1 MKKNNFSPSR
11 CENNVGHD
19 KAETPY
25 FIYFSLAYLWSQQEL
40 ELIRAVIR
48 SDMGYILDR
57 VAVYMGNMET
67 TIHSRIHTNL
77 ESLIHLRHMP
87 LEAGVPRENHT
98 ESAQLTGGFKTS
110 LL

>member
-57 VAVYMGNMET
+57 VAVYRANMET

-77 ESLIHLRHMP
+77 E
-87 LEAGVPRENHT
+87 
-98 ESAQLTGGFKTS
+98 
-110 LL
+110 